1 MRAAARSVVDTRTM
15 QSIGRSLAIAALA
28 NIGSFGLTAWLLD
41 GFDIRLGGFVAA
53 VVLFTALAVGLRRA
67 TTTMAP
73 RLARPSAVI
82 GGLVVTAAALV
93 LTDAVVPRRG
103 FDLEGP
109 WTWAIVIL
117 VVWAAGVAYGE
128 VDTQAPADVP
138 PVEA

>member
-1 MRAAARSVVDTRTM
+1 MSLLRSFA
-15 QSIGRSLAIAALA
+15 LAALA
-28 NIGSFGLTAWLLD
+28 NAASFAAAALLLPY
-41 GFDIRLGGFVAA
+41 FDIRLGGFVAA
-53 VVLFTALAVGLRRA
+53 VALFTALAVALRRVSA
-67 TTTMAP
+67 TLDD
-73 RLARPSAVI
+73 RLARPSAVL
-82 GGLVVTAAALV
+82 GGLAVTAAALV

-103 FDLEGP
+103 FEIEGP

>member
-1 MRAAARSVVDTRTM
+1 M
-15 QSIGRSLAIAALA
+15 
-28 NIGSFGLTAWLLD
+28 
-41 GFDIRLGGFVAA
+41 
-53 VVLFTALAVGLRRA
+53 
-67 TTTMAP
+67 
-73 RLARPSAVI
+73 
-82 GGLVVTAAALV
+82 VTAAALV

>member
-1 MRAAARSVVDTRTM
+1 MSLLRSFA
-15 QSIGRSLAIAALA
+15 LAALA
-28 NIGSFGLTAWLLD
+28 NAASFAAAALLLP

-53 VVLFTALAVGLRRA
+53 VALFTVLAVALRRVSA
-67 TTTMAP
+67 TLDA
-73 RLARPSAVI
+73 RLARPSAVL
-82 GGLVVTAAALV
+82 GGLAVTAAALV

-128 VDTQAPADVP
+128 VDAQAPADVP